1 MCGKIR
7 GPMAEPGWAPL
18 PCARSF
24 RLTRII
30 ISTCFSPFSCF
41 TRRQLWQVLRGGVCR
56 KEQSRERL
64 SLLLRFHIFLTKIS
78 RQPFR
83 SFKWMLAD
91 RRLATANLSATTIS
105 PRTLTRYLPISIAST
120 SLRPIFGPKGIR
132 LRCFLP
138 CVYNLPNAGEIRT
151 AELLD

>member
-1 MCGKIR
+1 MDQWRSPVEHHCRAHVHFDQRVLLFLLVSPLSPALLADNYDKFFEEEFVGRSSR
-7 GPMAEPGWAPL
+7 GND
-18 PCARSF
+18 
-24 RLTRII
+24 
-30 ISTCFSPFSCF
+30 SPF
-41 TRRQLWQVLRGGVCR
+41 
-56 KEQSRERL
+56 
-64 SLLLRFHIFLTKIS
+64 RFHIFLTKIS

-83 SFKWMLAD
+83 SFKSMLAD

>member
-1 MCGKIR
+1 MWKNSWTNG
-7 GPMAEPGWAPL
+7 G
-18 PCARSF
+18 ARLSTTAVRTF
-24 RLTRII
+24 
-30 ISTCFSPFSCF
+30 ISTNAYYYIYLFLPF
-41 TRRQLWQVLRGGVCR
+41 
-56 KEQSRERL
+56 
-64 SLLLRFHIFLTKIS
+64 LLLHSPTIMTSSSRRSLSEGAVEGTTLPSPPIS
-78 RQPFR
+78 YFFNKNIAPPFR
-83 SFKWMLAD
+83 SFKSMLAD
-91 RRLATANLSATTIS
+91 RLATANLSATTIS